1 MVDSVLFKESGDS
14 TPVNP
19 YVLFFKE
26 ELRYFVLIDLYIL
39 IYP

>member
-1 MVDSVLFKESGDS
+1 MADSILFKESGDS

-26 ELRYFVLIDLYIL
+26 EPRYFVLIGL
-39 IYP
+39 